1 MDQEKNPMPK
11 RLQEIVEEFEYCEGR
26 EKIELLLAYAE
37 RLPELPDWL
46 RDEHDTMDQVEECM
60 TPVFVKASLED
71 GGMAFYFDVPQ
82 ESPTVRGFAAVM
94 AEGLGGATPSQVL
107 AIPNDFFYTMG
118 LERVLTMQRLNG
130 MSAILAYMKRLAAQA
145 MGG

>member
-1 MDQEKNPMPK
+1 MNQATNPLPA

-26 EKIELLLAYAE
+26 EKIELLFAYAE

-60 TPVFVKASLED
+60 TPVFIKASLLD
-71 GGMAFYFDVPQ
+71 GSMTFYFDVPQ

-107 AIPNDFFYTMG
+107 AVPNDFFFSMG
-118 LERVLTMQRLNG
+118 LDRVLTMQRLNG
-130 MSAILAYMKRLAAQA
+130 MVAILAYMKRLAAQA

>member
-1 MDQEKNPMPK
+1 MNQATNPLPA
-11 RLQEIVEEFEYCEGR
+11 RLQEIVEEFGYCEGR

-37 RLPELPDWL
+37 RLPELPEWL

-60 TPVFVKASLED
+60 TPVFVKASLQD
-71 GGMAFYFDVPQ
+71 GGMTFYFDVPQ

-94 AEGLGGATPSQVL
+94 AEGLDGATPEQVL
-107 AIPNDFFYTMG
+107 SVPNDFFYSMG

-130 MSAILAYMKRLAAQA
+130 MGAILAYMKRLAVQA
-145 MGG
+145 EEG

>member
-1 MDQEKNPMPK
+1 MDQEKNPLPA

-26 EKIELLLAYAE
+26 EKIELLLDYAG

-46 RDEHDTMDQVEECM
+46 RDEHDTMEQVEECM
-60 TPVFVKASLED
+60 TPVFVKSSLQD
-71 GGMAFYFDVPQ
+71 GGMIFYFDVPQ

-94 AEGLGGATPSQVL
+94 AEGLGGASPSQVL
-107 AIPNDFFYTMG
+107 AVPNDFFLAMG

-145 MGG
+145 MEG

>member
-1 MDQEKNPMPK
+1 MDQEKNPLPA

-26 EKIELLLAYAE
+26 EKIELLLDYAG
-37 RLPELPDWL
+37 RLAELPDWL
-46 RDEHDTMDQVEECM
+46 RDEHDTMEQVEECM
-60 TPVFVKASLED
+60 TPVFVKSSLQD
-71 GGMAFYFDVPQ
+71 GGMIFYFDVPQ

-94 AEGLGGATPSQVL
+94 AEGLGGASPSQVL
-107 AIPNDFFYTMG
+107 AVPNDFFFAMG

-145 MGG
+145 MEG

>member
-1 MDQEKNPMPK
+1 MSQDTHPLPA
-11 RLQEIVEEFEYCEGR
+11 RLEEIVEEFEYCEGR
-26 EKIELLLAYAE
+26 EKIELLLEYAE

-46 RDEHDTMDQVEECM
+46 RDEHDTMEQVEECM
-60 TPVFVKASLED
+60 TPVFVKASLQD
-71 GGMAFYFDVPQ
+71 GGMTFYFDVPQ

-94 AEGLGGATPSQVL
+94 AEGLGRATPSQVL